1 MATLTVNACAGA
13 PDYNLC
19 QVIDNKKDDLYFY
32 CENTDR
38 TKKAFS
44 IWGAKA
50 AELNYIGMP
59 LDDYASILKYAK
71 QIQKELERCK
81 DR

>member
-19 QVIDNKKDDLYFY
+19 QVIDNKKDALFFY

-38 TKKAFS
+38 TKDSYS
-44 IWGAKA
+44 IWAKKA
-50 AELNYIGMP
+50 AEENYIGMP

-71 QIQKELERCK
+71 QVAAELERCK